1 MKILTLALTL
11 IPLLSGTAQ
20 RRFAPLFIHET
31 RFVAEIAE
39 TMDQQ
44 VRGLMFRRSI
54 PRDYGMLFVYSEE
67 EIRSFWMKNTWIR
80 LDLIFLNRNRQVVD
94 MFANVPPCAAD
105 PCPSYESKVPAQYV
119 LEIRGDLSRE
129 LKLKV
134 GDTLFFAID
143 EKK

>member
-1 MKILTLALTL
+1 MRRLALALTQV
-11 IPLLSGTAQ
+11 PLLAGTVE
-20 RRFAPLFIHET
+20 RRFVPLYIHDT

-54 PRDYGMLFVYSEE
+54 PRNYGMLFIYSEE
-67 EIRSFWMKNTWIR
+67 EIRGFWMKNTWIR

-94 MFANVPPCAAD
+94 MFASVPPCTAD
-105 PCPSYESKVPAQYV
+105 PCPSYVSKVPAQYV

-134 GDTLFFAID
+134 GDTLFFSID
-143 EKK
+143 

>member
-1 MKILTLALTL
+1 MKILALALTL
-11 IPLLSGTAQ
+11 VPLLAGTAQ
-20 RRFAPLFIHET
+20 RRFVPLYIHDT

-39 TMDQQ
+39 TADQQ
-44 VRGLMFRRSI
+44 VKGLMFRRSI
-54 PRDYGMLFVYSEE
+54 PRNYGMLFVYTEE

-80 LDLIFLNRNRQVVD
+80 LDLVFLNRNRQVVD
-94 MFANVPPCAAD
+94 ITANVPPCTAD

-129 LKLKV
+129 LKLKI

-143 EKK
+143 